1 MIRFIILCLL
11 LNGIATAANPEELA
25 MSGKYAE
32 AADLYLQQAR
42 AFDARGERTT
52 AIPLLMN
59 AATCMKMSGDISA
72 ACIHVTTA
80 GEWMGTHPSKET
92 RLEWLAL
99 KGSILALGKRPAL
112 ALAPLEE
119 ALKMADREKDPEL
132 ATDLYNDLGIALSA
146 SEKHKEAMTAFDQA
160 ADLADRP
167 GGGGKFLRAKQNQLV
182 AAYQEWKMQSDLVRN
197 IEEVGSWPG
206 ESAVRLQVARSGIDS
221 CLASCRAPI
230 ASAGKSEPLGLQ
242 LTLTAAMVSHRI
254 GDVPAANQ
262 LFATALERA
271 RSSGNLRYETSALL
285 GLVEQ
290 YVGARRHPEALR
302 LLDEVRTL
310 PKPMAEPEIARMEIL
325 TAEARHAIAPAAN
338 ETGDAIRRAIAAVE
352 TIRSDL
358 ARSQYVSD
366 LGRGFREFSGRPY
379 LLLADH
385 LLLRSA
391 VECGRDPKQLRAAR
405 DAVESFKSWELNDF
419 YRDDCVNLAL
429 STARNLDQVGDPSV
443 AVIYL
448 IPLDGRTELFVGHDT
463 GLRRF
468 SSPIGSVDLLAA
480 ARRFRYRLESD
491 YGTFRFFEDAE
502 LLHRHL
508 IKPALNHLQSLGV
521 KHLVFILDGALGNIP
536 LGALYDPE
544 RQRYLLEEYS
554 ISIAPNLSLLAPAPS
569 SSAARPLLAA
579 GLSVAVGNYQ
589 AIPAVSSELD
599 NIAGMYADKVV
610 LKNGKFTSAAL
621 RENLLNL
628 PVDVVHLATH
638 GEFLGRADECFLLTH
653 DGKIRLD
660 QVEEMI
666 RPKKF
671 VGIPVGLLCLS
682 ACRTAAGDDRAALG
696 LAGASVKSG
705 ARSVLATL
713 WNIQDNT
720 TAEIMT
726 SFHRLLCDNPKQGK
740 AEALRQAQLSILRK
754 DPNSHPS
761 LWAPFVLVGA
771 WQ

>member
-1 MIRFIILCLL
+1 MIRFLILTFLL
-11 LNGIATAANPEELA
+11 QGVAPAADPAELA
-25 MSGKYAE
+25 
-32 AADLYLQQAR
+32 
-42 AFDARGERTT
+42 ARGEYSEAAVLYLAQAREADGKGRRAE
-52 AIPLLMN
+52 AIPALMN
-59 AATCMKMSGDISA
+59 AATCMKMSGDVSA
-72 ACIHVTTA
+72 ASLHVETA
-80 GEWMGTHPSKET
+80 GIWMGTNPPPQA

-99 KGSILALGKRPAL
+99 KGSILALGKRPGTAI
-112 ALAPLEE
+112 APLRE
-119 ALKMADREKDPEL
+119 AIELLGEHGDPSLGIDL
-132 ATDLYNDLGIALSA
+132 ANDLGIALSA
-146 SEKHKEAMTAFDQA
+146 GEKHEEATVAFERA
-160 ADLADRP
+160 IELASHL
-167 GGGGKFLRAKQNQLV
+167 GGGKLLRARQNHLV
-182 AAYQEWKMQSDLVRN
+182 AAYQAWNELRGLIRK

-206 ESAVRLQVARSGIDS
+206 ETVAR
-221 CLASCRAPI
+221 LAKARSRLDTSVS
-230 ASAGKSEPLGLQ
+230 SAALLLSSQDPRDPLALQ
-242 LTLTAAMVSHRI
+242 LRLTAAMVSHRS
-254 GDVPAANQ
+254 GSPSVANP
-262 LFATALERA
+262 LFATALEQA
-271 RSSGNLRYETSALL
+271 RMAGIPRFETSALL
-285 GLVEQ
+285 GLAEQ
-290 YVGARRHPEALR
+290 YVDARRFSDAL
-302 LLDEVRTL
+302 LLLGEVRSM
-310 PKPMAEPEIARMEIL
+310 PEPPDETEIARMEVL
-325 TAEARHAIAPAAN
+325 TAESRHALAPADKT
-338 ETGDAIRRAIAAVE
+338 TGDAIRRAVVAVE
-352 TIRSDL
+352 NIRSDL

-366 LGRGFREFSGRPY
+366 LGRGFREFAGRPY

-391 VECGRDPKQLRAAR
+391 AGGDSDPELLRSAR
-405 DAVESFKSWELNDF
+405 DAVEAFKTWELNDF

-429 STARNLDQVGDPSV
+429 AKARNLDHLDDPAV
-443 AVIYL
+443 AVIYV
-448 IPLDGRTELFVGHDT
+448 IPLDGRTELLVSHDT

-468 SSPIGSVDLLAA
+468 SSPIGSTELLAA

-491 YGTFRFFEDAE
+491 YGTYRFLEEAE
-502 LLHRHL
+502 LLHHQL
-508 IKPALNHLQSLGV
+508 IKPVLDHLHSLHV

-544 RQRYLLEEYS
+544 RRRYLLEDYS
-554 ISIAPNLSLLAPAPS
+554 ISVAPNLSLLAAAPPS
-569 SSAARPLLAA
+569 TGVRPLLAG
-579 GLSVAVGNYQ
+579 GLSDAVGSFQ
-589 AIPAVSSELD
+589 AIPAVNGELD

-610 LKNGKFTSAAL
+610 LKNGNFTTAAI

-653 DGKIRLD
+653 DGRITLD

-726 SFHRLLCDNPKQGK
+726 SFHRQLREDPKSGK
-740 AEALRQAQLSILRK
+740 AEALRQAQLSILHK

-761 LWAPFVLVGA
+761 LWAPFVLIGA